1 VPGKLPCLAV
11 LAVLLSIGTVS
22 KAHSQSSVWKIE
34 IDDHQLFLGGTVHV
48 LSAADYPLPKEFDQA
63 YNSSHTVILEANIE
77 QLKSQEFQQQVLSQ
91 MIYTDGTNLRNLLSD
106 ETYAKLEAFC
116 AKRGIPASSLTMFK
130 PGMVSMTLTL
140 LELQRLGLM
149 GAGVDAHFSARAKK
163 DGKRLGMLE
172 TVEQQ
177 LSFLVAMGQ
186 GREDELINYTLRDI
200 GKLQELLDSIKAAWR
215 TGDLDALDHT
225 TLEPLKEE
233 FPELYRVLLVSRN
246 ETWLPMI
253 EAMLYSDPVELVLV
267 GALHLV
273 GDQGLLQQLTDRGYS
288 VSRVQ

>member
-1 VPGKLPCLAV
+1 MFA
-11 LAVLLSIGTVS
+11 ALLSIGAVGT
-22 KAHSQSSVWKIE
+22 AYSQSSVWKVE

-48 LSAADYPLPKEFDQA
+48 LSAADYPLPEQFDRA
-63 YNSSHTVILEANIE
+63 YNNSNTVILEADIE
-77 QLKSQEFQQQVLSQ
+77 QLNSPEFQQLVLSQ

-116 AKRGIPASSLTMFK
+116 AKRGIPASSLMMFK

-149 GAGVDAHFSARAKK
+149 GAGVDAHFSARAKQ
-163 DGKRLGMLE
+163 DGKHLGKLE

-177 LSFLVAMGQ
+177 LSFLAAMGQ
-186 GREDELINYTLRDI
+186 DREDELISYTLRDI
-200 GKLQELLDSIKAAWR
+200 EKIQALLESIKAAWR
-215 TGDLDALDHT
+215 SGDLDALDQT
-225 TLEPLKEE
+225 TLKPLKEE
-233 FPELYRVLLVSRN
+233 FPDLYRVLLVSRN

-253 EAMLYSDPVELVLV
+253 EEMLYSDPIELVLV

-288 VSRVQ
+288 VSRLQ

>member
-1 VPGKLPCLAV
+1 MPGKLPCLAV

-130 PGMVSMTLTL
+130 PGMVSVTLTL

-163 DGKRLGMLE
+163 
-172 TVEQQ
+172 
-177 LSFLVAMGQ
+177 
-186 GREDELINYTLRDI
+186 GREAPWDARNGRTAVVFLGRD
-200 GKLQELLDSIKAAWR
+200 GTGPRRRVDQLYAARHRKTPRTTGLDKSGVA
-215 TGDLDALDHT
+215 
-225 TLEPLKEE
+225 
-233 FPELYRVLLVSRN
+233 YRGS
-246 ETWLPMI
+246 
-253 EAMLYSDPVELVLV
+253 
-267 GALHLV
+267 
-273 GDQGLLQQLTDRGYS
+273 
-288 VSRVQ
+288 